1 MQGIF
6 TVLDHLD
13 PELATRASCAVTGP
27 GGWWQGPLDV
37 EALARSSVGLA
48 LAAVETL
55 ARTVRGHDLHLTATF
70 DDVAASFGSISHL
83 QIAGCAVKSFAPN
96 SGFFPTADGWVR
108 THANY
113 PHHAQRLRLALE
125 VSRDDLVA
133 PALHVLTSAEAESR
147 IVRAGGMAAAV
158 ATVPEWAAHR
168 APETGPWISLA
179 LRDRLTRRL
188 SRIASNDRP
197 LQGVRVISLTR
208 VVAGPTA
215 AKFLAAL
222 GADVHR
228 IDPPQLPELPDSHV
242 DTDLGVRCTTSDLKN
257 ARGLEELLE
266 LLRSADVLLTGYR
279 PYALDNVGLTEE
291 VLQDT
296 CPHLIHVNLSAWE
309 PHGSRTDQRGFDS
322 IVQAATGIAHLYRT
336 ADPVH
341 GWRPG
346 ALPVQA
352 LDHAT
357 GYGMAAAALVLL
369 AQRRAGRADL
379 SLERTARSL
388 LSTTPDG
395 HDVHDIQDFTDTRFD
410 PQCLASMDS
419 AEGEVLY
426 VPVPA
431 RVNGTLCT
439 APGS

>member
-1 MQGIF
+1 MQGIL
-6 TVLDHLD
+6 TALDHLA
-13 PELATRASCAVTGP
+13 PELATRASRAVTGP
-27 GGWWQGPLDV
+27 GGWWRGPLDV

-48 LAAVETL
+48 LATVKTW
-55 ARTVRGHDLHLTATF
+55 ARAVRGQNLRVTATF

-83 QIAGCAVKSFAPN
+83 RVAGRAVKSFAPN

-113 PHHAQRLRLALE
+113 PHHARSLRLALN
-125 VSRDDLVA
+125 VSRDDHVA
-133 PALHVLTSAEAESR
+133 PALRDLTVEEAESR
-147 IVRAGGMAAAV
+147 IVGAGGTAAAV
-158 ATVPEWAAHR
+158 TTVAEWAARR
-168 APETGPWISLA
+168 APGAGPWIALT
-179 LRDRLTRRL
+179 LRDRPTRRL
-188 SRIASNDRP
+188 NRVAPDGRP

-208 VVAGPTA
+208 VIAGPTA

-228 IDPPQLPELPDSHV
+228 IDPPQLPELRDAHV
-242 DTDLGVRCTTSDLKN
+242 DTDLGVCCIESDLKN
-257 ARGLEELLE
+257 ARGLEELLR

-279 PYALDNVGLTEE
+279 PQALHSVGLTEE
-291 VLQDT
+291 VLRDA
-296 CPHLIHVNLSAWE
+296 CPHLVHVNLSAWE
-309 PHGSRTDQRGFDS
+309 PRGARAGQRGFDS

-336 ADPVH
+336 DDPVH

-357 GYGMAAAALVLL
+357 GYGMAAAAVALL
-369 AQRRAGRADL
+369 IRQRAGRADL

-388 LSTTPDG
+388 LSTAPDG
-395 HDVHDIQDFTDTRFD
+395 HDVHDIRDFTNTRFN
-410 PQCLASMDS
+410 PRSLASTYS
-419 AEGEVLY
+419 TEGEVLY

-431 RVNGTLCT
+431 RVNGTLHA
-439 APGS
+439 APGL

>member
-1 MQGIF
+1 MQGIL
-6 TVLDHLD
+6 TALDTLE
-13 PELATRASCAVTGP
+13 PELATRASRAVTGP

-48 LAAVETL
+48 LAAVETF
-55 ARTVRGHDLHLTATF
+55 ATTVRGQNLHVTATF

-83 QIAGCAVKSFAPN
+83 RVAGSAVKSFAPN

-113 PHHAQRLRLALE
+113 PHHAERLRLALE

-133 PALHVLTSAEAESR
+133 PALHDLTSEEAESR
-147 IVRAGGMAAAV
+147 IVGAGGITAAV
-158 ATVPEWAAHR
+158 ATVPEWVAHR
-168 APETGPWISLA
+168 APETGPWISLTP
-179 LRDRLTRRL
+179 RDYLTRRL
-188 SRIASNDRP
+188 SRITSDDRP

-208 VVAGPTA
+208 VIAGPTA
-215 AKFLAAL
+215 AKFLAVL

-228 IDPPQLPELPDSHV
+228 IDPPQLPELRDSHL
-242 DTDLGVRCTTSDLKN
+242 DTDLGVRCIESDLKN
-257 ARGLEELLE
+257 ARGLEELLT

-279 PYALDNVGLTEE
+279 PQALDHVGLTEE
-291 VLQDT
+291 VLRDA

-309 PHGSRTDQRGFDS
+309 PQEARTGQRGFDS
-322 IVQAATGIAHLYRT
+322 IVQAATGIAHLYRMV
-336 ADPVH
+336 DPVR

-357 GYGMAAAALVLL
+357 GYGMAAAAVALLV
-369 AQRRAGRADL
+369 QQRAGRADL

-388 LSTTPDG
+388 LSTAPGG
-395 HDVHDIQDFTDTRFD
+395 HDVHDIRDFTNMRFN
-410 PQCLASMDS
+410 PQCLASMKSTD
-419 AEGEVLY
+419 GEVLY

-431 RVNGTLCT
+431 RVNGTLSA